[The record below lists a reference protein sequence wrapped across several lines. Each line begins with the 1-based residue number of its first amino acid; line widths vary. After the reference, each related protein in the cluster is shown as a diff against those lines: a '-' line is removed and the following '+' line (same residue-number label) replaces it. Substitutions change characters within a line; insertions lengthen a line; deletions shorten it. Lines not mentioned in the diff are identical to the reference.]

1 MSSTTTF
8 SVTEEE
14 DSRDHSRTGMVMSNG
29 GVSVTSSSTRSGN
42 IRSHGKVATAMH
54 NLHRKCE
61 QLKEYGSYKKTE
73 LPEDIFEIFVEV
85 SELGV
90 KIGGTSQYNE
100 YLRISQDVFSDQI
113 PGDGTTVTDFFLGC
127 DQSEASAGSRV
138 GCEQR
143 CAGNLPPV
151 GYTAEH
157 FCDTH
162 TGVYAHSKLEITYSP
177 EDRSDTI
184 KIFHSKPGVSL
195 SKTEIAKLKGLGVTN
210 VILTYT
216 GGDVNVKS
224 RKTLMSLAR
233 PSVNGRQQP
242 KTRSQAS
249 LCSRK
254 DRAGDGGF
262 GTGAWVIGAVI
273 FFIFLILIIWLVVYA
288 FRGDCATNPDPACNG
303 SIWTSGAG
311 NGNGNWGDK
320 PMYGQQAGPQVP
332 AQYQYQPTVTNFA
345 PQTGGMVY

>member
-1 MSSTTTF
+1 MGKNG
-8 SVTEEE
+8 VTA
-14 DSRDHSRTGMVMSNG
+14 
-29 GVSVTSSSTRSGN
+29 TSSSTRSGN
-42 IRSHGKVATAMH
+42 TRTRGKVATAMH

-73 LPEDIFEIFVEV
+73 LPEDIFDVFVEV
-85 SELGV
+85 SELATE
-90 KIGGTSQYNE
+90 IGGTSQYDE
-100 YLRISQDVFSDQI
+100 YLRITQDVFADQI

-127 DQSEASAGSRV
+127 EQSETSAGSRR

-143 CAGNLPPV
+143 CAGNLPPS

-162 TGVYAHSKLEITYSP
+162 TGIYSQGKLDITSSP
-177 EDRSDTI
+177 EDKSDTI
-184 KIFHSKPGVSL
+184 RIYHHKQGVTL
-195 SKTEIAKLKGLGVTN
+195 SKSEIANLKELGVTN
-210 VILTYT
+210 VILIYT

-233 PSVNGRQQP
+233 PSVGGRQQP
-242 KTRSQAS
+242 KTRAQAS

-311 NGNGNWGDK
+311 GGWNDGNGNWGGK
-320 PMYGQQAGPQVP
+320 QMYGQQLGQQAG
-332 AQYQYQPTVTNFA
+332 YQTPTVTQFA